1 MKSETCTRRDADPV
15 ERDDPEHQRTGGVAD
30 AVDDD
35 ALAAIAD
42 RRIFDLVL
50 VDQTAVIT
58 GDAVIGGRTRTPQ
71 RKRRQ
76 QRKHKTTHTLET
88 PDKNLN
94 WPQILSP

>member
-1 MKSETCTRRDADPV
+1 VKSETCTRRDADPV

-50 VDQTAVIT
+50 VDQAAVIT

-76 QRKHKTTHTLET
+76 QRKHETTHTLET
-88 PDKNLN
+88 PDMNLE
-94 WPQILSP
+94 PGPKS